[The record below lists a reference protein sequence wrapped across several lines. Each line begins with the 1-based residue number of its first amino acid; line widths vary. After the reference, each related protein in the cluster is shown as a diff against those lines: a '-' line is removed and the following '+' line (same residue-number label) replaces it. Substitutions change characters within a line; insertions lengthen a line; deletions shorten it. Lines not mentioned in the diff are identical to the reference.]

1 MEEQICKI
9 EKQGDIAIMTLTL
22 DNILWDDNQQ
32 LKKEFTS
39 LLDGGSKNI
48 ILDLSKTTYISSVVL
63 ASFVYML
70 KSAKES
76 GGNLVICNINKRVEE
91 VLSITNLDKVFD
103 IARDKEEAISRFSK
117 RS

>member
-70 KSAKES
+70 KRAKES

-91 VLSITNLDKVFD
+91 VLNITNLDKVFD